1 MNAFALFGVLFL
13 IYKGVFTLKEAASKE
28 QIESI
33 LKNYHWMINSIKVL
47 RDSMKDAGEG
57 LTAQY
62 GEGVGMPKAQGTT
75 SDPLYREVV
84 RRERRY
90 SIIQKYEAKISVIQD
105 RMHLITDDRELEV
118 LHWLLEGKSYRWIA
132 MHMGLS
138 HSHIGRIKE
147 SIVKRMSEYVPNV
160 PNGTTDTKLLKH
172 KSAC

>member
-1 MNAFALFGVLFL
+1 M
-13 IYKGVFTLKEAASKE
+13 KEAASK

-33 LKNYHWMINSIKVL
+33 LKDYHWMMNSIKIL
-47 RDSMKDAGEG
+47 RDSMKAAGEG

-62 GEGVGMPKAQGTT
+62 GDSAGMPKAQGIT
-75 SDPLYREVV
+75 SDPVYRECV

-90 SIIQKYEAKISVIQD
+90 SIIHKYEEKISLIQD
-105 RMHLITDDRELEV
+105 RMHLITDDREIEV

-138 HSHIGRIKE
+138 HTHIGRIKG
-147 SIVKRMSEYVPNV
+147 SIVKKMSEYVPNV
-160 PNGTTDTKLLKH
+160 MNGTNDTKLIKH

>member
-1 MNAFALFGVLFL
+1 M
-13 IYKGVFTLKEAASKE
+13 KEAASK

-33 LKNYHWMINSIKVL
+33 LKDYHWMMNSIKIL
-47 RDSMKDAGEG
+47 RDSMKDTGEG

-62 GEGVGMPKAQGTT
+62 GDAAGMPKSQGTT
-75 SDPLYREVV
+75 SDPVYRECV

-90 SIIQKYEAKISVIQD
+90 SVIHKYEAKISVIQD
-105 RMHLITDDRELEV
+105 RMHLITNEREIEV

-138 HSHIGRIKE
+138 HSHIGRIKD
-147 SIVKRMSEYVPNV
+147 SIVKKMSEYVPNV
-160 PNGTTDTKLLKH
+160 TDGTNDTKLIKH

>member
-1 MNAFALFGVLFL
+1 M
-13 IYKGVFTLKEAASKE
+13 KEAASK

-33 LKNYHWMINSIKVL
+33 LKDYHWMMNSIKIL

-62 GEGVGMPKAQGTT
+62 GDDAAGMPKAQGTT
-75 SDPLYREVV
+75 SDPVYRECV
-84 RRERRY
+84 RRERRL
-90 SIIQKYEAKISVIQD
+90 SVIHKYEAKISLIQD
-105 RMHLITDDRELEV
+105 RMHLITDDREIEV

-138 HSHIGRIKE
+138 HTHIGRIKNL
-147 SIVKRMSEYVPNV
+147 IVKKMSEYVPN
-160 PNGTTDTKLLKH
+160 GTNDTKLLKH

>member
-1 MNAFALFGVLFL
+1 M
-13 IYKGVFTLKEAASKE
+13 KEAARKQ

-33 LKNYHWMINSIKVL
+33 LKDYQWMMNSIKVL
-47 RDSMKDAGEG
+47 RGSMKDAREG

-62 GEGVGMPKAQGTT
+62 GDAAGMPKVQGTT
-75 SDPLYREVV
+75 SDPVYRECV

-90 SIIQKYEAKISVIQD
+90 YVIHKYEEKVSVIQD
-105 RMHLITDDRELEV
+105 RIYLIKDEREIEV

-138 HSHIGRIKE
+138 HTHIGRIKD
-147 SIVKRMSEYVPNV
+147 SIVKKMSEYDPNV
-160 PNGTTDTKLLKH
+160 TDGTNDTKLIKH

>member
-1 MNAFALFGVLFL
+1 M
-13 IYKGVFTLKEAASKE
+13 KEAASK

-33 LKNYHWMINSIKVL
+33 LKDYHWMMNSIEII

-62 GEGVGMPKAQGTT
+62 GDSAGMPKAKGST
-75 SDPLYREVV
+75 SDPVYRECV

-90 SIIQKYEAKISVIQD
+90 SVIQKYEAQISVIQE
-105 RMHLITDDRELEV
+105 RMHLIRNDREIEV

-138 HSHIGRIKE
+138 HSHIGRIKD
-147 SIVKRMSEYVPNV
+147 SIVKKMSEYVPSV
-160 PNGTTDTKLLKH
+160 TKGTNDTKLQKH
-172 KSAC
+172 NSAC

>member
-1 MNAFALFGVLFL
+1 M
-13 IYKGVFTLKEAASKE
+13 KEAASKE

-33 LKNYHWMINSIKVL
+33 LKDYHWMIKSIKVL
-47 RDSMKDAGEG
+47 RHSMKDGGNG

-62 GEGVGMPKAQGTT
+62 GDAAGMPKAQGST
-75 SDPLYREVV
+75 SDPVYREVV

-90 SIIQKYEAKISVIQD
+90 SIIRKYEDKISVIQD
-105 RMHLITDDRELEV
+105 RMHVITDEREGEV

-138 HSHIGRIKE
+138 HTQIGRIKD
-147 SIVKRMSEYVPNV
+147 SIVKKMSEYVPN
-160 PNGTTDTKLLKH
+160 GTIGTNDTKLLKH

>member
-1 MNAFALFGVLFL
+1 M
-13 IYKGVFTLKEAASKE
+13 KEAASK

-33 LKNYHWMINSIKVL
+33 LKDYHWMMNSINVL

-62 GEGVGMPKAQGTT
+62 GDVAGMPKAQGTT
-75 SDPLYREVV
+75 SDPVYRECV

-90 SIIQKYEAKISVIQD
+90 SVIHKYEAKISIIQD
-105 RMHLITDDRELEV
+105 RMHLIRDDREIEV

-132 MHMGLS
+132 KHMGLS
-138 HSHIGRIKE
+138 HTHIGRIKD
-147 SIVKRMSEYVPNV
+147 SIVKKMGNYV
-160 PNGTTDTKLLKH
+160 PNGTDVTNDTKLRMH

>member
-1 MNAFALFGVLFL
+1 M
-13 IYKGVFTLKEAASKE
+13 KEAASK

-33 LKNYHWMINSIKVL
+33 LKDYHWMMNSIKVL

-62 GEGVGMPKAQGTT
+62 GDVAGMPKAQGTT
-75 SDPLYREVV
+75 NDPVYRESV
-84 RRERRY
+84 RREKRF
-90 SIIQKYEAKISVIQD
+90 SVIHKYEAKISVIQD
-105 RMHLITDDRELEV
+105 RMHLITDDREIEV

-138 HSHIGRIKE
+138 HSHIGRIKD
-147 SIVKRMSEYVPNV
+147 SIVKKMSEYVPNV
-160 PNGTTDTKLLKH
+160 PNGTNDTKLQKH

>member
-1 MNAFALFGVLFL
+1 M
-13 IYKGVFTLKEAASKE
+13 KEAASK

-33 LKNYHWMINSIKVL
+33 LKDYHWMMNSIKIL

-57 LTAQY
+57 LTGQY
-62 GEGVGMPKAQGTT
+62 GDAAGMPKAQGTT
-75 SDPLYREVV
+75 SDPVYRECV

-90 SIIQKYEAKISVIQD
+90 SVILKYQAKISVIQD
-105 RMHLITDDRELEV
+105 RMHLITDDRENEV

-138 HSHIGRIKE
+138 HTHIGRIKD
-147 SIVKRMSEYVPNV
+147 SIVKKMSEYVPSGT
-160 PNGTTDTKLLKH
+160 NGTNDTKLLKH